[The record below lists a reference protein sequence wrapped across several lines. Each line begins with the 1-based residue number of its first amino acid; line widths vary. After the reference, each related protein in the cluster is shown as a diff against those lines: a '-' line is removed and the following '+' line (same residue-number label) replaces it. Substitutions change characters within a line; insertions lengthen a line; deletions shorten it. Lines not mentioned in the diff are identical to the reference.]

1 MKDKID
7 DISKITKELITS
19 IGEDLNREG
28 LERTPMRVAK
38 AWDYFTQGYSAN
50 IDEIINEAIFDEEC
64 NDMVVVRDIEFFSMC
79 EHHMIPFFGKAHVG
93 LSLIHI

>member
-50 IDEIINEAIFDEEC
+50 
-64 NDMVVVRDIEFFSMC
+64 
-79 EHHMIPFFGKAHVG
+79 

>member
-28 LERTPMRVAK
+28 LERTPRRVAK
-38 AWDYFTQGYSAN
+38 AWD
-50 IDEIINEAIFDEEC
+50 
-64 NDMVVVRDIEFFSMC
+64 
-79 EHHMIPFFGKAHVG
+79 
-93 LSLIHI
+93 

>member
-28 LERTPMRVAK
+28 LERTPMRVDK
-38 AWDYFTQGYSAN
+38 AWD
-50 IDEIINEAIFDEEC
+50 
-64 NDMVVVRDIEFFSMC
+64 
-79 EHHMIPFFGKAHVG
+79 
-93 LSLIHI
+93 